1 MIFLVKKILSIYF
14 KTIMTINYCYK
25 DSEYKVMTEIF
36 SESEFKYI
44 AFHSGQL
51 VSVQII
57 N

>member
-44 AFHSGQL
+44 AFLGQIL
-51 VSVQII
+51 SVKIL
-57 N
+57 